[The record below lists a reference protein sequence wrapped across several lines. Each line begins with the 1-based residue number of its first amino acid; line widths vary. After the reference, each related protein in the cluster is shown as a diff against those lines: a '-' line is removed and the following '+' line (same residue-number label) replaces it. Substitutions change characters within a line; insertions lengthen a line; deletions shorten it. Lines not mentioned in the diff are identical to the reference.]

1 VETSSEALGDTHLAI
16 PNDKE
21 IDNMKP
27 YTNNRS
33 RPCMTARARAKK
45 ITVDIPRS
53 LYKETKEVTAERHI
67 TTSMFVREA
76 MERYLDDIRR
86 AKLQREL
93 EEGYIA
99 NSPLT
104 DRIHKEFEFVD
115 AEQA

>member
-1 VETSSEALGDTHLAI
+1 
-16 PNDKE
+16 
-21 IDNMKP
+21 MKS
-27 YTNNRS
+27 YANNTN
-33 RPCMTARARAKK
+33 RPRMSAPARAKK

-53 LYKETKEVTAERHI
+53 LYKETKELTAERHI
-67 TTSMFVREA
+67 TTSVFVREA

-99 NSPLT
+99 NAPLS